1 MPGIPEPG
9 LFRCARL
16 PLPPHSCLRPARHG
30 AGGGTV
36 GQRDWDLL
44 VGPRFPHGRPPAPS
58 TAPQPMA
65 PLCVSRICSHPSLE
79 ASAPTPQSFIL
90 VAGDGQG
97 VKPPSSSRAFKVKV
111 LVAQSLTTICD
122 PVDCSQPGSSVH
134 GISQARIMEWGAIP
148 SPGHLPDP
156 GIKFESPAF

>member
-1 MPGIPEPG
+1 M
-9 LFRCARL
+9 
-16 PLPPHSCLRPARHG
+16 
-30 AGGGTV
+30 

-44 VGPRFPHGRPPAPS
+44 VGPHCPHGRPLAPS

-79 ASAPTPQSFIL
+79 AAAPSPQSFIL

-97 VKPPSSSRAFKVKV
+97 LKPPSSTRAFKV

-122 PVDCSQPGSSVH
+122 PIDCSRPGSSVH
-134 GISQARIMEWGAIP
+134 GISQARIMEWVAIP
-148 SPGHLPDP
+148 FSRAP
-156 GIKFESPAF
+156 S